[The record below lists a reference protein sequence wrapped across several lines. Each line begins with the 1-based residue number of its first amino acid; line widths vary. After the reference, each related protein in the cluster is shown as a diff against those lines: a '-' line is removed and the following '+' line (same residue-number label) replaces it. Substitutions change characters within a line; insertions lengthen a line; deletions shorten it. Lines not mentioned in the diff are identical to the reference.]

1 MKEIVIDSNIFIR
14 FLVKDIKPQFERAR
28 ELFDKIEKEE
38 NKGLVSILVL
48 NEIVWIL
55 ENFYELK
62 REIYL
67 PKLLNLLALKQIKV
81 IEIKKDLII
90 KIFQEMQS
98 QKFDFTDIY
107 LVTIAES
114 KKILSFDKDFKKLAR
129 KTNY

>member
-48 NEIVWIL
+48 NEIIWIL

-98 QKFDFTDIY
+98 RKFDFTDIY

-129 KTNY
+129 KTK